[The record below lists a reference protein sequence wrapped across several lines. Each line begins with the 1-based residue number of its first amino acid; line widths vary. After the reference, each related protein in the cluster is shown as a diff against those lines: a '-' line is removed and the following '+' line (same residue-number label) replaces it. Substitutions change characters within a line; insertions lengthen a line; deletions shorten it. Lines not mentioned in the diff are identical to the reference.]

1 MAEQV
6 EPKSSTSN
14 ETDVAST
21 FRNSWRYRIGL
32 FLIIGGHALLLLGF
46 VLPAI
51 GVLSIGVAGVTVISA
66 ELIALS
72 SIVFLG
78 KQGFI
83 EIKNQIFGAVKGAYL
98 GPVSATRHY
107 LGIAL
112 FLTSV
117 LTNYVT
123 YLFAWSA
130 YTASTPDQPALEVW
144 GLGIEAQAS
153 LIFWVFVI
161 GEVCFVASIYILGA
175 DWWGRFRR
183 IFVLEAPT

>member
-6 EPKSSTSN
+6 EHKSSTSN
-14 ETDVAST
+14 ETGVAST
-21 FRNSWRYRIGL
+21 FKNSWRYRIGL
-32 FLIIGGHALLLLGF
+32 FLIIGGHVLMLLALLLP
-46 VLPAI
+46 VI
-51 GVLSIGVAGVTVISA
+51 GLLSVGVAGVTLVSA
-66 ELIALS
+66 EIIALS

-83 EIKNQIFGAVKGAYL
+83 EIKNRIFGAVKGAYL

-112 FLTSV
+112 LLTSV

-130 YTASTPDQPALEVW
+130 FSASTPDQPALEVW
-144 GLGIEAQAS
+144 GLGIEGQGL
-153 LIFWVFVI
+153 LIFWLLVI
-161 GEVCFVASIYILGA
+161 GELSFFASIYILGA

-183 IFVLEAPT
+183 IFVWEAPT